1 MIWIIFVIFLISLFI
16 KYIYELHSIN
26 YNASLIQV
34 QDPNEITI
42 SELLNHKSPL
52 LIYNLISKYSDLLEI
67 NINTLITNNPGYII
81 KDNNKNISLSSF
93 GEENVKQMYI
103 LDNENMIND
112 FNLKP
117 IFDTIIHIFNN
128 NLSCNITHQL
138 SILKGDNSLTLSQ
151 NKHNIQLFI
160 QLSGKTNFYI
170 FNPKHKNDIINKT
183 NKEIKKWS
191 IQINLKPGVL
201 LSIPTNWYYMYE
213 INSES
218 ILCSSYS
225 DNYFT
230 WPYNIF
236 R

>member
-93 GEENVKQMYI
+93 GEENVKQDSELRTGQSAHFYYR
-103 LDNENMIND
+103 
-112 FNLKP
+112 
-117 IFDTIIHIFNN
+117 
-128 NLSCNITHQL
+128 
-138 SILKGDNSLTLSQ
+138 SI
-151 NKHNIQLFI
+151 
-160 QLSGKTNFYI
+160 
-170 FNPKHKNDIINKT
+170 
-183 NKEIKKWS
+183 
-191 IQINLKPGVL
+191 
-201 LSIPTNWYYMYE
+201 
-213 INSES
+213 
-218 ILCSSYS
+218 
-225 DNYFT
+225 
-230 WPYNIF
+230 
-236 R
+236 